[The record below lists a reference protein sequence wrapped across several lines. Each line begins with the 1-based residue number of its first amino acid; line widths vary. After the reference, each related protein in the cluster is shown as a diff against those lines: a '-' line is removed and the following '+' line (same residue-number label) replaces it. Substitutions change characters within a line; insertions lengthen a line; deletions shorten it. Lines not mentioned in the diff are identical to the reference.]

1 MRART
6 NSDVHSFSRN
16 FRAVARSISWSA
28 LNPKSMRLS
37 WVGGPEMAPH
47 TPQRS
52 ARPGKAVARLDH
64 ASFLALRQPEHALAD
79 DVLLDFRRAALDR
92 VGARPEE
99 RILPH
104 AAVDRDVRTPP
115 EHRVRSLDLHGQLLQ
130 ALMRLHPAHL
140 AGRGL
145 GPRQLTAQQLGD
157 RA

>member
-52 ARPGKAVARLDH
+52 ARPGKAVARRDH
-64 ASFLALRQPEHALAD
+64 ASFLALRQPEHALAGE
-79 DVLLDFRRAALDR
+79 VRLDLGRAGLER
-92 VGARPEE
+92 VGARP
-99 RILPH
+99 
-104 AAVDRDVRTPP
+104 
-115 EHRVRSLDLHGQLLQ
+115 
-130 ALMRLHPAHL
+130 
-140 AGRGL
+140 AGRVL
-145 GPRQLTAQQLGD
+145 PL
-157 RA
+157 

>member
-37 WVGGPEMAPH
+37 WVGGPDMAPH

-64 ASFLALRQPEHALAD
+64 ARILALPQPEHARAGVVERLGVEAEGGELLPHHG
-79 DVLLDFRRAALDR
+79 VLGARAADTLDAR
-92 VGARPEE
+92 GHVGE
-99 RILPH
+99 RLQREAEPIL
-104 AAVDRDVRTPP
+104 RT
-115 EHRVRSLDLHGQLLQ
+115 EAERERLVHQHGQAHRPAVVDAAR
-130 ALMRLHPAHL
+130 ALALVHA
-140 AGRGL
+140 
-145 GPRQLTAQQLGD
+145 
-157 RA
+157 

>member
-64 ASFLALRQPEHALAD
+64 ASLPALRQPEHAPAD
-79 DVLLDFRRAALDR
+79 DARLVLGRRGHALR
-92 VGARPEE
+92 GVRPEVAMVAG
-99 RILPH
+99 PAMH
-104 AAVDRDVRTPP
+104 ASIPT
-115 EHRVRSLDLHGQLLQ
+115 S
-130 ALMRLHPAHL
+130 
-140 AGRGL
+140 
-145 GPRQLTAQQLGD
+145 
-157 RA
+157 

>member
-6 NSDVHSFSRN
+6 NSGVHSFSRN

-79 DVLLDFRRAALDR
+79 DVLLDLGRAALARGR
-92 VGARPEE
+92 VRPE
-99 RILPH
+99 
-104 AAVDRDVRTPP
+104 A
-115 EHRVRSLDLHGQLLQ
+115 GLL
-130 ALMRLHPAHL
+130 RP
-140 AGRGL
+140 
-145 GPRQLTAQQLGD
+145 
-157 RA
+157 